1 MGLTDGQL
9 VSDGL
14 TVGLARVPTESA
26 VRPGGVTVRVQE
38 LDRRLCANLCR
49 ESVLP
54 RAMRDARGE
63 LILDPRLR
71 RKGQAIEGRA
81 AGNIPE
87 PVRGPLLRG
96 NRSRH
101 HRRDNPR

>member
-14 TVGLARVPTESA
+14 TTLARVPTESA
-26 VRPGGVTVRVQE
+26 VRPGVVTVCVQE
-38 LDRRLCANLCR
+38 LDRRLCANLRR

-71 RKGQAIEGRA
+71 RKGQAIEVA
-81 AGNIPE
+81 E
-87 PVRGPLLRG
+87 LPVIFPSQSVVPC
-96 NRSRH
+96 SR
-101 HRRDNPR
+101 